1 MTYPSIR
8 DLTRQK
14 PFHPFV
20 IQTSTGE
27 VYTVR
32 HLEGFLLATDH
43 IIIGLLKNE
52 TGQDYDRTVYIDLAH
67 IVRVEPLPL
76 PTSPKGNGQ
85 GEQPA

>member
-27 VYTVR
+27 IYTVR
-32 HLEGFLLATDH
+32 HLEGFLLTTDH
-43 IIIGLLKNE
+43 IVIGLLKDE
-52 TGQDYDRTVYIDLAH
+52 AGQDYERSIYIDLAH
-67 IVRVEPLPL
+67 IVRVERLPI
-76 PTSPKGNGQ
+76 SASAKGNG
-85 GEQPA
+85 EQSA